1 MQHVQHRLHIAS
13 KAHPTMSALCTQ
25 CMRIAQHIHT
35 ADAVPARLQY
45 QHLLV
50 NVCC

>member
-1 MQHVQHRLHIAS
+1 MYSIACILHC
-13 KAHPTMSALCTQ
+13 KAHPIKIALCTQ
-25 CMRIAQHIHT
+25 CMRIAQYIHT
-35 ADAVPARLQY
+35 ADAMPARLEF